1 MPKAVGN
8 AVARNRIKRRLREL
22 WRARIDDLPAG
33 HDYVL
38 VVRPGLVEAADAR
51 GTEWLD
57 DRLGE
62 VLGKLGAP
70 ARNETRAP
78 ADA

>member
-22 WRARIDDLPAG
+22 WRARIDDLPPG

-51 GTEWLD
+51 GADWLD
-57 DRLGE
+57 ERLGE

-70 ARNETRAP
+70 APNETRAP